1 MPYRL
6 VINYIISQN
15 VIKQAKNIIMFLMI
29 DDIVA
34 MLNELYLTTSG
45 IIMQSLDK
53 SNMPKSIT
61 FF

>member
-15 VIKQAKNIIMFLMI
+15 IIKQAKNIIMFLMI